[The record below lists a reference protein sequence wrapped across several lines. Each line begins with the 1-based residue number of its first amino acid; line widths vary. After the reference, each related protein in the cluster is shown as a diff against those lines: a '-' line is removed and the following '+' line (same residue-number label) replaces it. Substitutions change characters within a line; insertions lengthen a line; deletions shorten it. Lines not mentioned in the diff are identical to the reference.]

1 LAKAG
6 GGIFWET
13 FMSAITFDTLK
24 FVERLEKAGVSC
36 EHASAIAE
44 AQKDAFAEALD
55 NQLATKSD
63 ILRLENKIETLEL
76 RLILKMGG
84 MMVVAIGIVATLVKL
99 L

>member
-1 LAKAG
+1 
-6 GGIFWET
+6 
-13 FMSAITFDTLK
+13 MSAIT
-24 FVERLEKAGVSC
+24 
-36 EHASAIAE
+36 E

-55 NQLATKSD
+55 NQLAPKSD

-84 MMVVAIGIVATLVKL
+84 MMVVVIGIVATLVKL